1 MARTFDEMMGMAHQA
16 PRRPVEF
23 LPEPARQ
30 DRAYLLFS
38 VDDHVCEARDTFTAR
53 VPAKYADAAP
63 RVVATQDGT
72 EAWLV
77 DGELRSWTGADSIAG
92 RRISGLDDLVRE
104 LWFADMRAGSYDIHA
119 RIQDMDL
126 DGVYASLAF
135 PSMVWGFCGQ
145 KIWGLKDPDLALSCV
160 RAYNDWVAEEWAGPY
175 PDRIIPAS
183 VTYLRDPVLA
193 AEEVRRNAERGFKA
207 VHFSENPEKL
217 GLPSIHTDHWDPFLR
232 ACAETGTVINL
243 HLGSSSTR
251 PSVSSDTPVTVTGLL
266 WPAQTMGAAADWVF
280 SKAAVRFPEIKF
292 VLSEGGIGWVAM
304 LRERMERGQRVRGAA
319 MDWDAD
325 LTPAEILMRNF
336 WFCAI
341 DEPRSMDQRHHIG
354 VDRIMLEV
362 DYPHSDTSWP
372 HTQAAVGEMMQGLPA
387 GDIARITHQ
396 NAAGVYRHPLPTD
409 PQWLR

>member
-1 MARTFDEMMGMAHQA
+1 MARTFDEMMGMAGSVHE
-16 PRRPVEF
+16 RPVEF
-23 LPEPARQ
+23 APEPVRQ
-30 DRAYLLFS
+30 DRKYLLFS
-38 VDDHVCEARDTFTAR
+38 VDDHVCEAPDTFTAR
-53 VPAKYADAAP
+53 VPAKYADVAP
-63 RVVATQDGT
+63 RVVTDSDGT

-77 DGELRSWTGADSIAG
+77 DGDLRSWTGADSTAG
-92 RRISGLDDLVRE
+92 RRIGGLDDLLRK
-104 LWFADMRAGSYDIHA
+104 LWFADMRPGSYDIHA

-145 KIWGLKDPDLALSCV
+145 KIWGQKDAGLALASV

-175 PDRIIPAS
+175 PERIIPAS
-183 VTYLRDPVLA
+183 VSYMRDPVAA

-217 GLPSIHTDHWDPFLR
+217 GLPSIHTSHWDPFLQ
-232 ACAETGTVINL
+232 ACEETDTVVNL

-251 PSVSSDTPVTVTGLL
+251 PTVSSDTPVTVTGLL
-266 WPAQTMGAAADWVF
+266 WPAQTMCAAADWVF
-280 SKAAVRFPEIKF
+280 SKAAVRFPDIKF

-304 LRERMERGQRVRGAA
+304 LRERMERGQRVRGEA

-325 LTPAEILMRNF
+325 ISPAEVLMRNF

-372 HTQAAVGEMMQGLPA
+372 NTQTAVDEMMRGLP
-387 GDIARITHQ
+387 GDEIARITYQ
-396 NAAGVYRHPLPTD
+396 NAAGVYRHPVPTD
-409 PQWLR
+409 PEWLR